1 MFDIEE
7 LGRRAYLQ
15 ELQFPEVHRKTKTKR
30 SGRYVVTTTTY
41 TATFNDHETAD
52 ILVDNMPDVPD
63 WVKEDWFSQ
72 DHPVRVA
79 VKVEEEV
86 AEGEEMLAL
95 LDQMKSGGAAD
106 LLLGFYSHRNVQCTH
121 EDKGDNPE
129 VTALRKALQ
138 DAMAP
143 KGAPRQKL
151 SRRAGSEATPKACPP
166 EQHHSGGTQC
176 QRKGPENRT
185 SKRSGGHTPGKAI
198 PHVSLSVV
206 SVETQ
211 SMQ

>member
-7 LGRRAYLQ
+7 LGRR
-15 ELQFPEVHRKTKTKR
+15 FPGTPFLKQRKTKTKR
-30 SGRYVVTTTTY
+30 SGRYIVTTTTY

-63 WVKEDWFSQ
+63 WVKEEWYGQ
-72 DHPVRVA
+72 DHSVRVA

-95 LDQMKSGGAAD
+95 MDNLKSGNATD
-106 LLLGFYSHRNVQCTH
+106 LLINFYAHRNIQCTDEH
-121 EDKGDNPE
+121 KGDNPE

-166 EQHHSGGTQC
+166 EQHSSGGTPC
-176 QRKGPENRT
+176 ERKGSEDRT
-185 SKRSGGHTPGKAI
+185 SKGSVFTPGKAI
-198 PHVSLSVV
+198 PHVRLKVV

>member
-15 ELQFPEVHRKTKTKR
+15 ELQFPEVQRKTKTKR
-30 SGRYVVTTTTY
+30 SGRYIVTTTTY

-63 WVKEDWFSQ
+63 WVKEEWYGQ
-72 DHPVRVA
+72 DHSVRVA

-95 LDQMKSGGAAD
+95 MDNLKSGNATD
-106 LLLGFYSHRNVQCTH
+106 LLINFYAHRNIQCTDEH
-121 EDKGDNPE
+121 KGDNPE

-166 EQHHSGGTQC
+166 EQHSSGGTPC
-176 QRKGPENRT
+176 ERKGSEDRT
-185 SKRSGGHTPGKAI
+185 SKGSGSYTPGKAI
-198 PHVSLSVV
+198 PHVRLKVV

-211 SMQ
+211 SM